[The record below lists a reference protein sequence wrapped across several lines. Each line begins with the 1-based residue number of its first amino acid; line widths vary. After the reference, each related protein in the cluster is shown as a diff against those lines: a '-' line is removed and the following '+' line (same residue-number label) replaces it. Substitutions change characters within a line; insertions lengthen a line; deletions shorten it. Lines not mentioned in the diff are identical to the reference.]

1 MLQNFMM
8 CFVVTL
14 YLFACNFD
22 KVMVILF
29 YLYPYKV
36 LFWPK
41 ALSPLIIAIGKFLKV
56 SELILEPYL
65 PIWILIYS
73 WSLILSQEEYMTPLN
88 KKFHTWEMGV
98 KWSVVGSSLAS
109 FKGCIYAIEVILRYV
124 ATKDALYLLKWSDR
138 DQTQFGYEKKSWNLV
153 TFFTII

>member
-8 CFVVTL
+8 CFFVTL
-14 YLFACNFD
+14 YLFPCNFD

-56 SELILEPYL
+56 SELILEP
-65 PIWILIYS
+65 
-73 WSLILSQEEYMTPLN
+73 
-88 KKFHTWEMGV
+88 
-98 KWSVVGSSLAS
+98 
-109 FKGCIYAIEVILRYV
+109 
-124 ATKDALYLLKWSDR
+124 
-138 DQTQFGYEKKSWNLV
+138 
-153 TFFTII
+153 